1 MVWAGDPILCI
12 NRSERRSVDYV
23 PTTYSRIVTMYC
35 RGSDA
40 TGFVFRP
47 HLVRTSPHADATLR
61 APSASQTHL
70 SREKERSEGSL
81 TAKEAVGAR
90 TRPKALRVALTR
102 PQHGN
107 ESAVRGP
114 SRTEARRRSESSTS
128 SISELIPEISS
139 IIVGPPCDLCQT
151 DPLASNRG
159 LVKPSRSRRRSRK
172 VETATVP
179 SSALT

>member
-1 MVWAGDPILCI
+1 
-12 NRSERRSVDYV
+12 
-23 PTTYSRIVTMYC
+23 MYC

-47 HLVRTSPHADATLR
+47 RLVRTSPHADATLR
-61 APSASQTHL
+61 APSASQTHP
-70 SREKERSEGSL
+70 SREKEP
-81 TAKEAVGAR
+81 KEAVGAR

-114 SRTEARRRSESSTS
+114 SRTEAKRRSESSTS
-128 SISELIPEISS
+128 SISELISETSS
-139 IIVGPPCDLCQT
+139 IIVGPPCDLCQA
-151 DPLASNRG
+151 DPLASNCG
-159 LVKPSRSRRRSRK
+159 LVKPSRSRRRTRK
-172 VETATVP
+172 AETATVP